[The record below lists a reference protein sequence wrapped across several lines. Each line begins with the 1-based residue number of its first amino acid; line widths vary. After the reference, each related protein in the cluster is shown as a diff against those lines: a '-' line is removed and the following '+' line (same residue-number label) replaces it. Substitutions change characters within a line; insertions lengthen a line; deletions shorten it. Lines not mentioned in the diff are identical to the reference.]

1 MTERTLDPK
10 SSRREILKLGGA
22 AALGAAGL
30 AALSTKRVKAA
41 GSGNTLAPYLNPV
54 HIATGHL
61 QAGQEVVIGPF
72 PSPGPNGGGF
82 SSDSYMGMVGN
93 LTAMNWKGHGW
104 MSVRSTDYAF
114 DPVNQAQNL
123 HFGGNLHALSNAFL
137 TIFGFGGTAS
147 GMTSSGQ
154 FVLHNGPA
162 AADYVIDLLS
172 FLVDDSD

>member
-1 MTERTLDPK
+1 
-10 SSRREILKLGGA
+10 
-22 AALGAAGL
+22 
-30 AALSTKRVKAA
+30 
-41 GSGNTLAPYLNPV
+41 
-54 HIATGHL
+54 
-61 QAGQEVVIGPF
+61 
-72 PSPGPNGGGF
+72 
-82 SSDSYMGMVGN
+82 MGMVGN